1 MNFGLSEEQQLIIDT
16 TRAFVENELYPHE
29 REVERSGH
37 LPMDLIKE
45 LQAKAIA
52 AGLYAANMPAEVGG
66 AGLDTLTWLLYEKE
80 LGRAN
85 YALHWTCVARPSNI
99 LLASTDEQK
108 EKYLYP
114 CIRGETWDCLAMTE
128 PGAGSDLRGMK
139 ASAVQDGDDWV
150 LNGTKHFISHADIA
164 GFAICFMASGEE
176 DTPRG
181 KRKKITAFF
190 VDKGTKGFTV
200 RDGYRNVSH
209 RGYTN
214 SVLEFDDCRLPKEQV
229 LGEVHKGF
237 EVANSWLGATRLQVA
252 STCLGRAERALSH
265 AIEYA
270 AQRKQFGQQ
279 IGKFQGVSFKLADMA
294 TELKAAELL
303 TREAGWKYDQGTVTD
318 QDMAMAKLKATEALA
333 FIADEAI
340 QIHGGMGLMDDL
352 PLERIWRDARVERIW
367 EGTSEIQRHIISRAL
382 LRAVGG

>member
-1 MNFGLSEEQQLIIDT
+1 MNFGLTEEQKLIVET

-29 REVERSGH
+29 AEVERTGV
-37 LPMDLIKE
+37 LRMDLVKE
-45 LQAKAIA
+45 LQGKAME

-99 LLASTDEQK
+99 LLAGTEEQK

-139 ASAVQDGDDWV
+139 ATARQDGDDWI

-164 GFAICFMASGEE
+164 GFAIVFMASGEE

-190 VDKGTKGFTV
+190 VDKGTPGFSV

-214 SVLEFDDCRLPKEQV
+214 AILEFDDCRLPKSQV

-252 STCLGRAERALSH
+252 STCLGRAERALQHS
-265 AIEYA
+265 IEYA
-270 AQRKQFGQQ
+270 ASREQFGQA

-294 TELKAAELL
+294 MELKAAELL
-303 TREAGWKYDQGTVTD
+303 TREAGWKYDAGTVTD
-318 QDMAMAKLKATEALA
+318 EDMAMAKLKATEVLA